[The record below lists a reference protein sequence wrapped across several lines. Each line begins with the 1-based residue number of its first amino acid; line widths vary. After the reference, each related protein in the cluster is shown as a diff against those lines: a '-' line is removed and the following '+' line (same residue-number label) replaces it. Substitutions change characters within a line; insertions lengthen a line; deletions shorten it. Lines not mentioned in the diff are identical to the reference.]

1 MMIIIIIYYYNYYLL
16 LLLLLYMYIYIYIL
30 ITTQLGFLSRVCLI
44 GGRTC
49 LFIGRDQPKV
59 VLPNIFWGMWVLI
72 NSGVIIN
79 MILTS
84 ASYGSQPL
92 GFSHMIF
99 SFQLQECRW
108 WWKVTLGH
116 FFWKTIG
123 QCLKVTS
130 SNQNLFRAYQAITYR
145 YL

>member
-1 MMIIIIIYYYNYYLL
+1 
-16 LLLLLYMYIYIYIL
+16 
-30 ITTQLGFLSRVCLI
+30 
-44 GGRTC
+44 
-49 LFIGRDQPKV
+49 
-59 VLPNIFWGMWVLI
+59 MWVLI
-72 NSGVIIN
+72 NSGVIID
-79 MILTS
+79 MILIS

-99 SFQLQECRW
+99 LFQLQECRW

-130 SNQNLFRAYQAITYR
+130 SNQNLFRAYQTITYGTVAYQPWKTMKNHEKPWKTIENHEKTWKTMKNYETVR
-145 YL
+145 FSLLFFVQR

>member
-92 GFSHMIF
+92 GFPHDFFLPVAGMQVVVESHAWSLF
-99 SFQLQECRW
+99 LKNHWTVFKSDQLQS
-108 WWKVTLGH
+108 KSVQSVSGH
-116 FFWKTIG
+116 
-123 QCLKVTS
+123 
-130 SNQNLFRAYQAITYR
+130 